1 MIEQLTGLAY
11 MLALYGA
18 LWLANMFFSIANNL
32 QNGESWNWRKFFAGW
47 RTALLGGVGLV
58 FTVGAILFIP
68 SVFELNNITI
78 SDEWKSA
85 ISILA
90 IVAGLAG
97 GVLSYAKKAVAS
109 IVAFAN
115 LEDVKL
121 EIKPDADNWNKGS
134 IETITG
140 EFTTKEL
147 EEASENE

>member
-1 MIEQLTGLAY
+1 MAIIEAKLFVDHPFTNTFNTHFTSFHVL
-11 MLALYGA
+11 
-18 LWLANMFFSIANNL
+18 FS
-32 QNGESWNWRKFFAGW
+32 F
-47 RTALLGGVGLV
+47 
-58 FTVGAILFIP
+58 
-68 SVFELNNITI
+68 
-78 SDEWKSA
+78 
-85 ISILA
+85 ILA

-115 LEDVKL
+115 PEDVKL